1 MRALHDPPRAA
12 SERLD
17 RHVSIRWVDV
27 ETFRD
32 GHEANPYGPSVD
44 ARLQRLSAVP
54 ASEYNWLALGA
65 IPAIASGINRRRKA
79 LPGNAWV
86 PQHALRADRYRT
98 VALAAAVAVWIS
110 LLVVASHGVEA
121 ATPLIV
127 PAALVLFLARG
138 IVQRLRVHAV
148 YDRPTGQVG
157 IVSRHRGRVA
167 PINEAPPPDTT
178 GTG

>member
-1 MRALHDPPRAA
+1 MSRPSATVMRPTRTAQA
-12 SERLD
+12 ST
-17 RHVSIRWVDV
+17 S
-27 ETFRD
+27 
-32 GHEANPYGPSVD
+32 G
-44 ARLQRLSAVP
+44 QRLSAVP

-79 LPGNAWV
+79 LIGNAWV

-98 VALAAAVAVWIS
+98 VALAAAVAAWIS

-121 ATPLIV
+121 ATRLIL
-127 PAALVLFLARG
+127 PAALVLFLAKG

-157 IVSRHRGRVA
+157 IVSRRRGRDEPIDGVHPLDA
-167 PINEAPPPDTT
+167 PETA
-178 GTG
+178 